1 MGELRGLKQMN
12 IRLYG
17 TMTTFGLVLNVG
29 MQAMWAFTQMEIFDC
44 IAWAVVLAAV
54 ASGAFIILTEP
65 KKKRKA
71 EWMTGRNG
79 LNVLVQRT
87 GRQ

>member
-1 MGELRGLKQMN
+1 MGELEGLKRM
-12 IRLYG
+12 RTYG

-29 MQAMWAFTQMEIFDC
+29 MQALWAFTRLEIFDC

-54 ASGAFIILTEP
+54 ASGAFVILTEP

-87 GRQ
+87 GR

>member
-12 IRLYG
+12 IRVYG

-29 MQAMWAFTQMEIFDC
+29 MQALWAFTQMEIFDC

-54 ASGAFIILTEP
+54 ASGAFVILTEP
-65 KKKRKA
+65 RRKRKA

-79 LNVLVQRT
+79 LSVFIQRT
-87 GRQ
+87 GK

>member
-1 MGELRGLKQMN
+1 MRT
-12 IRLYG
+12 YG

-29 MQAMWAFTQMEIFDC
+29 MQALWAFTRLEIFDV
-44 IAWAVVLAAV
+44 IAWAVILATV
-54 ASGAFIILTEP
+54 ASGAFVILTEP
-65 KKKRKA
+65 KRKRKA

-87 GRQ
+87 GR

>member
-1 MGELRGLKQMN
+1 MGELRGLRQMKN
-12 IRLYG
+12 IRAYG
-17 TMTTFGLVLNVG
+17 MLTTFGLVLNVG
-29 MQAMWAFTQMEIFDC
+29 MQALWAFTRLEIFDC
-44 IAWAVVLAAV
+44 IAWAVILAAV
-54 ASGAFIILTEP
+54 ASGVFVILTEP

-87 GRQ
+87 GK